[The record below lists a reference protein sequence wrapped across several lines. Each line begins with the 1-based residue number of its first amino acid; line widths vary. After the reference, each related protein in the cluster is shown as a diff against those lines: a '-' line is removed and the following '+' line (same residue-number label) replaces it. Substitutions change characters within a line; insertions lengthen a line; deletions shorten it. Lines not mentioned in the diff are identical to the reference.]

1 MTNGSVVLVESGP
14 VASLVGAEVG
24 EEGVDERV
32 DAGSPSSCVEHA
44 ARRATHRSR
53 PALIPSR

>member
-1 MTNGSVVLVESGP
+1 VLGDGSSLV
-14 VASLVGAEVG
+14 SLVGAEVG
-24 EEGVDERV
+24 EEGGDERV